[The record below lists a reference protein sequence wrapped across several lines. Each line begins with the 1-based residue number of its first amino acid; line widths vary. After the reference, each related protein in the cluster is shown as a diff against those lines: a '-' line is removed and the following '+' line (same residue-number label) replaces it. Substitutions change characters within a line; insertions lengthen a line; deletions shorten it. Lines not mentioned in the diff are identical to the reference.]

1 MWTFQNLWT
10 LDLWN
15 VSAVKMMFLLQF
27 HFLSTFWSTVDN
39 SKKGKE
45 ILFLIPFAFIYLSHN
60 VPKLNNLTN
69 PKISS
74 YQVFIYWSIRALQCS
89 PSHPT
94 VLHWL
99 TECSPSGAAATVAVG
114 HISLEWSVWGE
125 LVLGG
130 FTLLIAGV
138 IFFMDLS
145 NNIWI
150 SYTCFTLFK
159 TLYLPLTA
167 ICT

>member
-89 PSHPT
+89 PQSPYSSALTHRVFSFRSRSHCCCGT
-94 VLHWL
+94 
-99 TECSPSGAAATVAVG
+99 
-114 HISLEWSVWGE
+114 HISGVVRVGGTGP
-125 LVLGG
+125 GG
-130 FTLLIAGV
+130 F
-138 IFFMDLS
+138 
-145 NNIWI
+145 
-150 SYTCFTLFK
+150 YTPDCRGYI
-159 TLYLPLTA
+159 LYGSE
-167 ICT
+167 